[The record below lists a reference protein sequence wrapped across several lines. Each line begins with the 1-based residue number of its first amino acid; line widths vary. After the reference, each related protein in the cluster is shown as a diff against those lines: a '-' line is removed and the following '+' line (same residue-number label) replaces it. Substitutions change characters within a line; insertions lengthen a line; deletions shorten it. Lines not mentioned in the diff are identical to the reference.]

1 MRWVAIHDFMVGAGA
16 HAAAWSLQ
24 HAVFV
29 PNHRSRSVDELST
42 MLSARGFEVDAAT
55 SIVDEMTTLVVGQR
69 A

>member
-1 MRWVAIHDFMVGAGA
+1 MRWSAIHDFMVGDGA

-29 PNHRSRSVDELST
+29 PNHRSRSVGDLST
-42 MLSARGFEVDAAT
+42 MLSDRGFDVDPASAV
-55 SIVDEMTTLVVGQR
+55 VDEMTTLVVGQR